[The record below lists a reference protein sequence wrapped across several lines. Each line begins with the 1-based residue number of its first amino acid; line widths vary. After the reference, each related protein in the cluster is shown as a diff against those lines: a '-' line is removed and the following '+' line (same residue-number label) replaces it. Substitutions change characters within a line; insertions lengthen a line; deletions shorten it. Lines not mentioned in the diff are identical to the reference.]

1 MAYTYQSY
9 VPSAQVNDY
18 KRRQDSATNNYN
30 AYAQAGY
37 SQGAGG
43 LAAQVNS
50 AQAKLNALYRN
61 NNLSQQF
68 KYTNQAQYNTA
79 LKNITDRKPFEYD
92 LSNDMLFQQAKEQYQ
107 AMGKTAMADTIGQAS
122 AMTGGYGNSYAATAG
137 NQAYQAHLRELNNS
151 IGDYYAMALNNYNNE
166 TDRLNGVFNALSA
179 DRGTQQNEWSA
190 NWNVYNNL
198 YNMYQNEYSDMLGKD
213 MSAWQQRGSN
223 LYNAANLATSQ
234 YGTASSNDINV
245 WHNQENLKATQAQQL
260 EAERANR
267 AEEAYRNA
275 ALAETIRSNKATEK
289 YNSAALAAKAATNK
303 SAEYVFLQEPTGEKA
318 EAMKLATH
326 WFNGY
331 RGDTDEEGNAKYK
344 IKDLKKKFV
353 KEYLPSLIKQYKL
366 NDSEVAYIYARFNIG

>member
-1 MAYTYQSY
+1 MAYNYQAY
-9 VPSAQVNDY
+9 VPSAQVNEY
-18 KRRQDSATNNYN
+18 KRKQDNATNIYN

-43 LAAQVNS
+43 LGAQVNS
-50 AQAKLNALYRN
+50 AQSKLNALYRG

-68 KYTNQAQYNTA
+68 RYGNQAQYDAA
-79 LKNITDRKPFEYD
+79 LKNITERKPFEYD

-234 YGTASSNDINV
+234 YGTAYGNDINI
-245 WHNQENLKATQAQQL
+245 WNNQESLKATQAQQL
-260 EAERANR
+260 ETERANR
-267 AEEAYRNA
+267 ADEAYKQA
-275 ALAETIRSNKATEK
+275 ALAETIRSNQASEK
-289 YNSAALAAKAATNK
+289 YNYAALAVKAAKSSNSSGSAVNK
-303 SAEYVFLQEPTGEKA
+303 KGRQYSKSEMIDMIDRRIQDVRYKSYNGDYESAKQKVVNDILRAY
-318 EAMKLATH
+318 
-326 WFNGY
+326 FNNGI
-331 RGDTDEEGNAKYK
+331 DSSTANK
-344 IKDLKKKFV
+344 ILD
-353 KEYLPSLIKQYKL
+353 YY
-366 NDSEVAYIYARFNIG
+366 NMT